1 MIKHIGI
8 HISYGAGGEGAPAP
22 EGTGAGYFKRRK
34 AWWKRQH
41 MAWLVVLAVM
51 LVV

>member
-22 EGTGAGYFKRRK
+22 AGGGAFFQRRK

-41 MAWLVVLAVM
+41 MTFLALLVLWLI
-51 LVV
+51 

>member
-22 EGTGAGYFKRRK
+22 VGGGAHFKRRK

>member
-8 HISYGAGGEGAPAP
+8 HISYGAGGEGAPAAA
-22 EGTGAGYFKRRK
+22 TGGAFFKRRK

-41 MAWLVVLAVM
+41 MAWLVIFIAM